1 MAIEVGKTRLE
12 ALGDVE
18 ESADLIRYY
27 THQLAEADGFV
38 APMQRLSPNEET
50 IDVMRPY
57 GVWTVISPFNFPM
70 ALVAGPVGAALAAGN
85 TVVSKPSEIGALCGL
100 KVLEL
105 FHEAGV
111 PAGAL
116 NVLTGPGE
124 QVGAALVAH
133 RGVDGVTFTGSVEVG
148 MGIYRGFA
156 SAYPKPVVCEMGGRT
171 RSSSAR
177 PPTSTPPSRA
187 RRGRR
192 TGWPG
197 RSAPPRR
204 ARTWTSGSQTS
215 SSSASPSARGRSSW
229 ATRPGRSR
237 SSGR

>member
-156 SAYPKPVVCEMGGRT
+156 SAYPKPVVRWAEEPGR
-171 RSSSAR
+171 RQRVRR
-177 PPTSTPPSRA
+177 PRRR
-187 RRGRR
+187 RRGHAASACRLAGQKYRR
-192 TGWPG
+192 VARVRG
-197 RSAPPRR
+197 RAGRR
-204 ARTWTSGSQTS
+204 TS
-215 SSSASPSARGRSSW
+215 SSSDSWAMPGRSSW
-229 ATRPGRSR
+229 ATRPARSR

>member
-1 MAIEVGKTRLE
+1 MGAARAASPDWAGTPWQERVSILDRAADLISERRSELAALMAIEVGKTRLE

-133 RGVDGVTFTGSVEVG
+133 RGVDGVT
-148 MGIYRGFA
+148 
-156 SAYPKPVVCEMGGRT
+156 
-171 RSSSAR
+171 
-177 PPTSTPPSRA
+177 SRV
-187 RRGRR
+187 
-192 TGWPG
+192 
-197 RSAPPRR
+197 
-204 ARTWTSGSQTS
+204 
-215 SSSASPSARGRSSW
+215 
-229 ATRPGRSR
+229 RSR
-237 SSGR
+237 SGWASTAVSPPRTPSR